1 MGLIEVVLYYL
12 LQAYFFA
19 LIGRFIIDLVLSL
32 NRGWRPRGLLVVLVE
47 SIYTITDPP
56 LKLIRKIV
64 PPVRVGAI
72 QLDFG
77 WTLVLLAVTFAQRLV
92 LSIF

>member
-1 MGLIEVVLYYL
+1 MGLIALVLYWL

-19 LIGRFIIDLVLSL
+19 LIGRFIVDLVLSI
-32 NRGWRPRGLLVVLVE
+32 NRGWRPRGALVLLVE

-77 WTLVLLAVTFAQRLV
+77 WTLLLLAVTFAQRLV
-92 LSIF
+92 LAIS

>member
-1 MGLIEVVLYYL
+1 MGLIAVVLYYL

-19 LIGRFIIDLVLSL
+19 LIGRFIIDLVLSF

-77 WTLVLLAVTFAQRLV
+77 WTLLLLAVTFAQRLV

>member
-1 MGLIEVVLYYL
+1 MGLIALVLYWL

-19 LIGRFIIDLVLSL
+19 LIGRFIVDLVLSI
-32 NRGWRPRGLLVVLVE
+32 NRGWRPRGALVVLVE

-77 WTLVLLAVTFAQRLV
+77 WTLLLLAVTFAQRLV
-92 LSIF
+92 LAIS